1 MLDGAIIQQSRN
13 ASNGF
18 SDTHSALEPGF
29 VFPVE
34 ARVTALKL
42 SDFQS
47 FQFLA
52 RTHRLFQ
59 KFLQSLN
66 SPDP

>member
-42 SDFQS
+42 SDF
-47 FQFLA
+47 
-52 RTHRLFQ
+52 
-59 KFLQSLN
+59 
-66 SPDP
+66 